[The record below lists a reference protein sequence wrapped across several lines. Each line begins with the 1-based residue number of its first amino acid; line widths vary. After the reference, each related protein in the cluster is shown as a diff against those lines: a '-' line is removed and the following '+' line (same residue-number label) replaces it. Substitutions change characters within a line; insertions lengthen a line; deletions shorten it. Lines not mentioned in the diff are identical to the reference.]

1 MNLNRKLD
9 KLHDQIM
16 NLPCTS
22 PWRTSDSFA
31 DYWYRIGHKD
41 ARHTAATLVAEAQ
54 SDFLPD
60 PEFMQKIKEIGGH
73 GYREIN
79 GKLAHINDGREDWG
93 NPSNNCPAC
102 NGSGHKGDMR
112 EGYVL
117 VPRSAIVSVLTDAE
131 HLAKTGKDLKDAL
144 NDLWKAEQSEDEEN
158 LDGLNDTVSDYWK
171 GLNSAAYD
179 LRKRASNLRLLIE
192 EKPQR
197 EMK

>member
-1 MNLNRKLD
+1 MSKTTELKPCPVCEDCGASLPPSINEEYTAEEWHTRAEVYITHPITGEPLD
-9 KLHDQIM
+9 KSQCKRVITQM
-16 NLPCTS
+16 Y
-22 PWRTSDSFA
+22 A
-31 DYWYRIGHKD
+31 RISELK
-41 ARHTAATLVAEAQ
+41 
-54 SDFLPD
+54 
-60 PEFMQKIKEIGGH
+60 
-73 GYREIN
+73 
-79 GKLAHINDGREDWG
+79 
-93 NPSNNCPAC
+93 
-102 NGSGHKGDMR
+102 
-112 EGYVL
+112 
-117 VPRSAIVSVLTDAE
+117 AIVSVLTDAE